1 MIFSSVTFLVFFLP
15 TVLATYYISK
25 NAAWRNGVLIVL
37 SVFFYAWGEPRWVAV
52 LLLTVFV
59 NYVCGIAIGRTE
71 RPSARTAWMLLGV
84 VLGVGFL
91 IYFKYFGLLLS
102 VAAGLTGRSVDFR
115 SPVLPIGISFYTF
128 QVLTYTIDVYKRKVE
143 PQRSFFS
150 LLLYVSFFPQLI
162 AGPIVN
168 YKDIRAC
175 LGERTVTLDRFY
187 EGALRFFIGL
197 AKKVLI
203 ANMCGELA
211 QGLGMTGNLS
221 VAGAWLGAVA
231 YTFQIYYDFS
241 GYSDMAIGMGAM
253 FGFHFLENFRY
264 PYISKSIT
272 EFWRRWHISLGAF
285 FREYVYIPLGG
296 NRVDKARQIRNIMVV
311 WALTGL
317 WHGASYNFLLWG
329 LYYGILLVLEKLFFA
344 RLQKKLPAPVNIAVT
359 LFLVI
364 VGWVIFYHVDLGDLW
379 NQLGAMFGITSV
391 GWVDP
396 RAVYYGKR
404 YLGFLILAALAG
416 APWKEEILPRSA
428 LYRKRIESRLKSSTA
443 ILVLKSLAISV
454 MALVSIG
461 LLVEQS
467 YNPFLYF
474 RF

>member
-1 MIFSSVTFLVFFLP
+1 MVFSSVTFLVFFLP
-15 TVLATYYISK
+15 TALASYYISK
-25 NAAWRNGVLIVL
+25 NAVWRNGVLIAL
-37 SVFFYAWGEPRWVAV
+37 SVFFYAWGEPRWIAV

-71 RPSARTAWMLLGV
+71 RPPVRTAWMLLGV
-84 VLGVGFL
+84 VLGIGFL
-91 IYFKYFGLLLS
+91 IYFKYFGFFLNTIM
-102 VAAGLTGRSVDFR
+102 GLTGRSIDFKP
-115 SPVLPIGISFYTF
+115 PVLPIGISFYTF

-168 YKDIRAC
+168 YKDIRTC
-175 LGERTVTLDRFY
+175 LGARTVTLDKFH

-197 AKKVLI
+197 VKKVLI

-211 QGLGMTGNLS
+211 QGLGMTGELS
-221 VAGAWLGAVA
+221 VAGAWLGAVS

-296 NRVDKARQIRNIMVV
+296 NRVGKTRQIRNIMIV

-364 VGWVIFYHVDLGDLW
+364 VGWVIFYHTDLGDLW

-416 APWKEEILPRSA
+416 VPWKGEILPRSTR
-428 LYRKRIESRLKSSTA
+428 YRERIEPRLKGSPA
-443 ILVLKSLAISV
+443 ILVLKSLAVSV